1 MWTIQKCRD
10 LAADLV
16 SNIHPRWEHLSS
28 VGRLAE
34 NLAEQHP
41 QVSERVVMAA
51 WLHDIGYAADLA
63 RLGFHPVD
71 GARHLQT
78 LGAPEG
84 IAELVAFHTGATYEA
99 EERGFV
105 AELDA
110 FTPPS
115 EQELNLVTMCD
126 LAVAP
131 TGDLIVDE
139 KRIVEILDRYEPGH
153 PVYSAVSRSRASLLA
168 ASSAGKRQLGVPSDW
183 PLTGCHSAA

>member
-1 MWTIQKCRD
+1 
-10 LAADLV
+10 
-16 SNIHPRWEHLSS
+16 
-28 VGRLAE
+28 
-34 NLAEQHP
+34 
-41 QVSERVVMAA
+41 MAA

-139 KRIVEILDRYEPGH
+139 KRIVEILDRYEPDH

-168 ASSAGKRQLGVPSDW
+168 ASSAGKRQLGLPSDW
-183 PLTGCHSAA
+183 PIPSTTPTSREPRPGMSSIRASHGLRHVADRGGDIHMPPGRAVAIHR